1 MNVYLLNIVLIA
13 WNELVDPFVE
23 NFTSGIFEG
32 NLPVLGMIVFLF
44 FLMFILALRFS
55 VPLLA
60 VIMIPILF
68 WINSWAGMKN
78 MLVIAGI
85 LLGAVIAGSLLK
97 LYNKR

>member
-1 MNVYLLNIVLIA
+1 MNGCLLNLVLIA
-13 WNELVDPFVE
+13 FNELIDPFVE
-23 NFTSGIFEG
+23 NFTNGIFEG
-32 NLPVLGMIVFLF
+32 NLPVLGLIIFLF
-44 FLMFILALRFS
+44 FMMFILALRFS

-60 VIMIPILF
+60 IIMIPILF

-85 LLGAVIAGSLLK
+85 LLGVILAAALLK